1 LAFGFCV
8 LAAFID
14 FGATNREQSAAAIP
28 RRHFSAIPFFVLF
41 YSPRINGIQRMIFVC
56 LQHVPSCPPAAIA
69 PHLTIEQQQKT
80 KKAIQGGA
88 GF

>member
-1 LAFGFCV
+1 
-8 LAAFID
+8 
-14 FGATNREQSAAAIP
+14 
-28 RRHFSAIPFFVLF
+28 
-41 YSPRINGIQRMIFVC
+41 MIFVIYNT
-56 LQHVPSCPPAAIA
+56 VPSCPPAAIA